1 MRKYIIKL
9 LNNFLGKAQIKMKKS
24 TTNILLISL
33 IIMLLSAFSINLP
46 AAAQP
51 PTDTTTPQPSLTQ
64 PLLYIES
71 YFPGPND
78 GVSPWA
84 PFNFTFV
91 LANNSDA
98 VARNVVMTFTSED
111 FIPLD
116 GGVFTLNNIAK
127 GDRPGATLRF
137 RVSDYST
144 WKYSGTING
153 NVTYTDDA
161 GMSYTTSFIF
171 YIAIAQ
177 PASGSATKTPT
188 PGTENKPQLVISKY
202 STDIDPLQPGSAF
215 KLNLTIANVGT
226 ANAKNVSLVYGGG
239 SGQLPNEQGTPQA
252 GVSGSTADFTNFAPV
267 GSSNIIL
274 LGDLAT
280 GAQIEAEQEFVVNVS
295 TVPGAYPLKISL
307 VSYTEN
313 GLRVIDDQAITLLVY
328 SLPQLEISFYRDPGM
343 FFNGMSTTLPLQIT
357 NLSRKSTVLGN
368 MTVTTDSGEI
378 MNGTSLVGNL
388 DPGGYFTLDAMY
400 TPFMEGKA
408 KINITINY
416 TDDFNQLRMY
426 ESSIEIDVQPA
437 MVMPE
442 EPTQTNP
449 EMPTEPVEPT
459 GFFAKIWN
467 AIKGFLGIGTSN
479 EPTPEGGPSDGK
491 EIPAPLG
498 EIIVPEKLAWF

>member
-1 MRKYIIKL
+1 
-9 LNNFLGKAQIKMKKS
+9 MKKS

-51 PTDTTTPQPSLTQ
+51 PTDATAPQPSLTQ
-64 PLLYIES
+64 PLLYIEPYS
-71 YFPGPND
+71 PGPND

-91 LANNSDA
+91 LANNSDS
-98 VARNVVMTFTSED
+98 VAHNVVMTFTSED

-116 GGVFTLNNIAK
+116 GGVFTLNNISK

-144 WKYSGTING
+144 WKYSGVINA
-153 NVTYTDDA
+153 NVAYTDEA
-161 GMSYTTSFIF
+161 GTPYTTSFIF

-177 PASGSATKTPT
+177 SASGSATQTPT
-188 PGTENKPQLVISKY
+188 PGSENKPQLVISKY
-202 STDIDPLQPGSAF
+202 STDLDPLQPGSAF
-215 KLNLTIANVGT
+215 KLSLTIANVGT
-226 ANAKNVSLVYGGG
+226 TNAKNVSLVYGGG

-252 GVSGSTADFTNFAPV
+252 GVSGSTADFANFAPV
-267 GSSNIIL
+267 GSSNIVL
-274 LGDLAT
+274 LGDLAM
-280 GAQIEAEQEFVVNVS
+280 GSQIETEQEFVVNVS

-343 FFNGMSTTLPLQIT
+343 FFNGTPTTLPLQIT

-388 DPGGYFTLDAMY
+388 DPGGYYTLDAMF

-416 TDDFNQLRMY
+416 TDDFNQLRTY
-426 ESSIEIDVQPA
+426 ESSMEIEVQPA
-437 MVMPE
+437 MAIPE
-442 EPTQTNP
+442 EPIPGTP
-449 EMPTEPVEPT
+449 EMPTEPEQPT

-467 AIKGFLGIGTSN
+467 AIKGFLGIGTSS
-479 EPTPEGGPSDGK
+479 ESAPEGVPSGG
-491 EIPAPLG
+491 EETMPPGG
-498 EIIVPEKLAWF
+498 EIIVPQK

>member
-1 MRKYIIKL
+1 
-9 LNNFLGKAQIKMKKS
+9 MKKS

-33 IIMLLSAFSINLP
+33 IIMLLSAFSINRP

-71 YFPGPND
+71 YSPGPND

-202 STDIDPLQPGSAF
+202 STNIDPLQPGSAF

-239 SGQLPNEQGTPQA
+239 SGQLPNEQGTPQT

>member
-33 IIMLLSAFSINLP
+33 IIVVLGAFSLNSS
-46 AAAQP
+46 ASAQTP
-51 PTDTTTPQPSLTQ
+51 NDTSTPEPNLTQ

-71 YFPGPND
+71 YSPGAND

-91 LANNSDA
+91 LANNSDS

-144 WKYSGTING
+144 WKYSGVINA
-153 NVTYTDDA
+153 NVAYTDEA
-161 GMSYTTSFIF
+161 GTPYTTSFIF

-177 PASGSATKTPT
+177 SASGSATQTPT
-188 PGTENKPQLVISKY
+188 PVSENKPQLVISKY
-202 STDIDPLQPGSAF
+202 STDLDPLQPGSAF
-215 KLNLTIANVGT
+215 KLNLSIGNVGT

-239 SGQLPNEQGTPQA
+239 SGQLPNEQGTPQV
-252 GVSGSTADFTNFAPV
+252 GVSGSTADFANFAPV
-267 GSSNIIL
+267 GSSNIVL
-274 LGDLAT
+274 LGDLAM
-280 GAQIEAEQEFVVNVS
+280 GAQTETEQEFVVNVS

-343 FFNGMSTTLPLQIT
+343 FFNGTPTTLPLQIT

-400 TPFMEGKA
+400 TPFMEGKT

-416 TDDFNQLRMY
+416 TDDFNQLRTY
-426 ESSIEIDVQPA
+426 ESSMEIEVQPA

-449 EMPTEPVEPT
+449 EMPTESEEPT

-467 AIKGFLGIGTSN
+467 AIKGFLGIGTSS
-479 EPTPEGGPSDGK
+479 EPVPPSVPSGGEETFPS
-491 EIPAPLG
+491 G
-498 EIIVPEKLAWF
+498 EIIVPRK

>member
-1 MRKYIIKL
+1 
-9 LNNFLGKAQIKMKKS
+9 MKKS

-33 IIMLLSAFSINLP
+33 IIMLPSAFSINLP

-51 PTDTTTPQPSLTQ
+51 PTDATTPQPSLTQ

-71 YFPGPND
+71 YSPGPND

-202 STDIDPLQPGSAF
+202 STNIDPLQPGSAF

-426 ESSIEIDVQPA
+426 ESSIDIDVQPA

>member
-1 MRKYIIKL
+1 MRKYIIKR
-9 LNNFLGKAQIKMKKS
+9 LNNLLGKVQIKMKKS
-24 TTNILLISL
+24 LFTLILLTLVLTILSISGT
-33 IIMLLSAFSINLP
+33 IRP
-46 AAAQP
+46 ATAQTP
-51 PTDTTTPQPSLTQ
+51 PETATPQLTQ
-64 PLLYIES
+64 PLLSIKS
-71 YFPGPND
+71 YSPGPNEA
-78 GVSPWA
+78 VSPWA
-84 PFNFTFV
+84 PFDFTFEIE
-91 LANNSDA
+91 NKSGS
-98 VARNVVMTFTSED
+98 VAYNIVMTFSGED

-116 GGVFTLNNIAK
+116 GGVFTLNDLVSGFPV
-127 GDRPGATLRF
+127 GDTLRF

-202 STDIDPLQPGSAF
+202 STNIDPLQPGSAF

-426 ESSIEIDVQPA
+426 ESSIDIDVQPA

-449 EMPTEPVEPT
+449 EMPTESEEPT

-467 AIKGFLGIGTSN
+467 AIKGFLGIGTSS
-479 EPTPEGGPSDGK
+479 EPVPPSVPSGGEETFPS
-491 EIPAPLG
+491 G
-498 EIIVPEKLAWF
+498 EIIVPRK

>member
-1 MRKYIIKL
+1 
-9 LNNFLGKAQIKMKKS
+9 MKKS

-51 PTDTTTPQPSLTQ
+51 PTDATTPQPSLTQ

-313 GLRVIDDQAITLLVY
+313 GLRVIDD
-328 SLPQLEISFYRDPGM
+328 
-343 FFNGMSTTLPLQIT
+343 
-357 NLSRKSTVLGN
+357 
-368 MTVTTDSGEI
+368 
-378 MNGTSLVGNL
+378 
-388 DPGGYFTLDAMY
+388 
-400 TPFMEGKA
+400 
-408 KINITINY
+408 
-416 TDDFNQLRMY
+416 
-426 ESSIEIDVQPA
+426 
-437 MVMPE
+437 
-442 EPTQTNP
+442 
-449 EMPTEPVEPT
+449 
-459 GFFAKIWN
+459 
-467 AIKGFLGIGTSN
+467 
-479 EPTPEGGPSDGK
+479 
-491 EIPAPLG
+491 
-498 EIIVPEKLAWF
+498 

>member
-1 MRKYIIKL
+1 
-9 LNNFLGKAQIKMKKS
+9 MKKS

-442 EPTQTNP
+442 EPTQTNL

>member
-1 MRKYIIKL
+1 
-9 LNNFLGKAQIKMKKS
+9 MKKS
-24 TTNILLISL
+24 VTNILFLSLLIA
-33 IIMLLSAFSINLP
+33 MLGTLGAWQP

-71 YFPGPND
+71 YSPGPNE

-91 LANNSDA
+91 LANNSDS
-98 VARNVVMTFTSED
+98 VAHNVVMTFTSED

-144 WKYSGTING
+144 WKYSGVINA
-153 NVTYTDDA
+153 NVAYTDEA
-161 GMSYTTSFIF
+161 GTPYTTSFIF

-177 PASGSATKTPT
+177 SASGSATQTPT
-188 PGTENKPQLVISKY
+188 PGSENKPQLVISKY
-202 STDIDPLQPGSAF
+202 GTDLDPLQPGSAF
-215 KLNLTIANVGT
+215 TLSLTIANVGT
-226 ANAKNVSLVYGGG
+226 TNAKNVSLVYGGG

-252 GVSGSTADFTNFAPV
+252 GVSGSTADFANFAPV
-267 GSSNIIL
+267 GSSNIVL
-274 LGDLAT
+274 LGDLAM
-280 GAQIEAEQEFVVNVS
+280 GSQIETEQEFVVNVS

-343 FFNGMSTTLPLQIT
+343 FFNGTPTTLPLQIM

-388 DPGGYFTLDAMY
+388 DPGGYYTLDAMF

-416 TDDFNQLRMY
+416 TDDFNQLRTY
-426 ESSIEIDVQPA
+426 ESSMEIEVQPA
-437 MVMPE
+437 MAIPE
-442 EPTQTNP
+442 EPIPGTP
-449 EMPTEPVEPT
+449 EMPTEPEQPT

-467 AIKGFLGIGTSN
+467 AIKGFLGIGTSS
-479 EPTPEGGPSDGK
+479 ESAPEGVPSGG
-491 EIPAPLG
+491 EETMPPGG
-498 EIIVPEKLAWF
+498 EIIVPQK

>member
-1 MRKYIIKL
+1 
-9 LNNFLGKAQIKMKKS
+9 MKKS

-449 EMPTEPVEPT
+449 EMPTEPIEPT

>member
-1 MRKYIIKL
+1 VRKCIIKR
-9 LNNFLGKAQIKMKKS
+9 LNNFLGKVQIKMKKS

-442 EPTQTNP
+442 EPTQTNL

>member
-1 MRKYIIKL
+1 
-9 LNNFLGKAQIKMKKS
+9 
-24 TTNILLISL
+24 
-33 IIMLLSAFSINLP
+33 
-46 AAAQP
+46 
-51 PTDTTTPQPSLTQ
+51 
-64 PLLYIES
+64 
-71 YFPGPND
+71 
-78 GVSPWA
+78 
-84 PFNFTFV
+84 
-91 LANNSDA
+91 
-98 VARNVVMTFTSED
+98 
-111 FIPLD
+111 
-116 GGVFTLNNIAK
+116 
-127 GDRPGATLRF
+127 
-137 RVSDYST
+137 
-144 WKYSGTING
+144 
-153 NVTYTDDA
+153 
-161 GMSYTTSFIF
+161 
-171 YIAIAQ
+171 
-177 PASGSATKTPT
+177 
-188 PGTENKPQLVISKY
+188 
-202 STDIDPLQPGSAF
+202 
-215 KLNLTIANVGT
+215 
-226 ANAKNVSLVYGGG
+226 
-239 SGQLPNEQGTPQA
+239 
-252 GVSGSTADFTNFAPV
+252 
-267 GSSNIIL
+267 
-274 LGDLAT
+274 
-280 GAQIEAEQEFVVNVS
+280 VNVS

-426 ESSIEIDVQPA
+426 ESSLEIDVQPA

>member
-1 MRKYIIKL
+1 
-9 LNNFLGKAQIKMKKS
+9 MKKS

-202 STDIDPLQPGSAF
+202 STNIDPLQPGSAF

-426 ESSIEIDVQPA
+426 ESSIDIDVQPA

-449 EMPTEPVEPT
+449 EMPTEPIEPT

-479 EPTPEGGPSDGK
+479 EPTPEGDPSDGK

>member
-1 MRKYIIKL
+1 MRKYIIKR
-9 LNNFLGKAQIKMKKS
+9 LNNLLGKVQIKMKKS

-33 IIMLLSAFSINLP
+33 IIMLLSAFSINRP

-71 YFPGPND
+71 YSPGPND

-116 GGVFTLNNIAK
+116 GGVFTLNNISK

-202 STDIDPLQPGSAF
+202 STNIDPLQPGSAF

-307 VSYTEN
+307 VSYTDN

-449 EMPTEPVEPT
+449 ETPNESVEPT

-467 AIKGFLGIGTSN
+467 AIKGFLGIGTST

-498 EIIVPEKLAWF
+498 EIIVP

>member
-33 IIMLLSAFSINLP
+33 IIVVLGAFSINLP
-46 AAAQP
+46 AAAQ
-51 PTDTTTPQPSLTQ
+51 TPQDTSTPQLTQ

-71 YFPGPND
+71 YSPGPND

-91 LANNSDA
+91 LANNSDS
-98 VARNVVMTFTSED
+98 VAHNVVMTFTSED

-144 WKYSGTING
+144 WKYSGVINA
-153 NVTYTDDA
+153 NVAYTDEA
-161 GMSYTTSFIF
+161 GTPYTTSFIF

-177 PASGSATKTPT
+177 SASGSATQTPT
-188 PGTENKPQLVISKY
+188 PGSENKPQLVISKY
-202 STDIDPLQPGSAF
+202 STDLDPLQPGSAF
-215 KLNLTIANVGT
+215 KLSLTIANVGT
-226 ANAKNVSLVYGGG
+226 TNAKNVSLVYGGG

-252 GVSGSTADFTNFAPV
+252 GVSGSTADFANFAPV
-267 GSSNIIL
+267 GSSNIVL
-274 LGDLAT
+274 LGDLAM
-280 GAQIEAEQEFVVNVS
+280 GSQIETEQEFVVNVS

-343 FFNGMSTTLPLQIT
+343 FFNGTPTTLPLQIT

-388 DPGGYFTLDAMY
+388 DPGGYYTLDAMY

-416 TDDFNQLRMY
+416 TDDFNQLRTY
-426 ESSIEIDVQPA
+426 ESSMEIEVQPA
-437 MVMPE
+437 MAIPE
-442 EPTQTNP
+442 EPIPGTP
-449 EMPTEPVEPT
+449 EMPTEPEQPT

-467 AIKGFLGIGTSN
+467 AIKGFLGIGTSS
-479 EPTPEGGPSDGK
+479 ESAPEGVPSGG
-491 EIPAPLG
+491 EETMPPGG
-498 EIIVPEKLAWF
+498 EIIVPQK

>member
-1 MRKYIIKL
+1 MRKYIIKR
-9 LNNFLGKAQIKMKKS
+9 LNNLLGKVQIKMKKS

-202 STDIDPLQPGSAF
+202 STNIDPLQPGSAF

-426 ESSIEIDVQPA
+426 ESSLEIDVQPA

>member
-1 MRKYIIKL
+1 MRKCIIKR
-9 LNNFLGKAQIKMKKS
+9 LNNFLGKVQIKMKKS
-24 TTNILLISL
+24 ITNILLSCL
-33 IIMLLSAFSINLP
+33 IIMLLGALGTNHR
-46 AAAQP
+46 ATAQT
-51 PTDTTTPQPSLTQ
+51 PTDTPVPQPRLTQ

-71 YFPGPND
+71 YSPGPND

-153 NVTYTDDA
+153 NVTYTDDV

-202 STDIDPLQPGSAF
+202 STNIDPLQPGSAF

-274 LGDLAT
+274 LGDLST

-388 DPGGYFTLDAMY
+388 DPGGFFTLDAMY

-426 ESSIEIDVQPA
+426 ESSIDIDVQPA
-437 MVMPE
+437 IVMPE

-449 EMPTEPVEPT
+449 EMPTEPIEPT

-467 AIKGFLGIGTSN
+467 AIKGFLGIGTST
-479 EPTPEGGPSDGK
+479 EPTPESGPSDGK

>member
-1 MRKYIIKL
+1 VRKCIIKR
-9 LNNFLGKAQIKMKKS
+9 LNNFLGKVQIKMKKS

-51 PTDTTTPQPSLTQ
+51 PTDATTPQPSLTQ

-202 STDIDPLQPGSAF
+202 STNIDPLQPGSAF

-280 GAQIEAEQEFVVNVS
+280 GAQIEAGQEFVVNVS

-449 EMPTEPVEPT
+449 ETPNESVEPT

>member
-1 MRKYIIKL
+1 MRKCIIKR
-9 LNNFLGKAQIKMKKS
+9 LNNFLGKVQIKMKKS

-202 STDIDPLQPGSAF
+202 STNIDPLQPGSAF

-442 EPTQTNP
+442 EPTQTNL

>member
-1 MRKYIIKL
+1 
-9 LNNFLGKAQIKMKKS
+9 MKKS

-51 PTDTTTPQPSLTQ
+51 PTDATTPQPSLTQ

-202 STDIDPLQPGSAF
+202 STNIDPLQPGSAF

-426 ESSIEIDVQPA
+426 ESSLEIDVQPA

>member
-1 MRKYIIKL
+1 VRKCIIKR
-9 LNNFLGKAQIKMKKS
+9 LNNFLGKVQIKMKKS

-51 PTDTTTPQPSLTQ
+51 PTDATTPQPSLTQ

-202 STDIDPLQPGSAF
+202 STNIDPLQPGSAF